1 MSWTAV
7 LVISGGAYAFKLLGL
22 VAGTRFAAALEPV
35 TVLLP
40 PALCSAII
48 VLMTVAD
55 GPALVVDARVAG
67 VGLATVAV
75 WRRAPFVVVVL
86 VAMAATAVVRLV
98 T

>member
-40 PALCSAII
+40 PALFLSLIHI
-48 VLMTVAD
+48 
-55 GPALVVDARVAG
+55 
-67 VGLATVAV
+67 
-75 WRRAPFVVVVL
+75 
-86 VAMAATAVVRLV
+86 
-98 T
+98 

>member
-7 LVISGGAYAFKLLGL
+7 LVISGGAYAFTLLGL

-40 PALCSAII
+40 PALFSAII